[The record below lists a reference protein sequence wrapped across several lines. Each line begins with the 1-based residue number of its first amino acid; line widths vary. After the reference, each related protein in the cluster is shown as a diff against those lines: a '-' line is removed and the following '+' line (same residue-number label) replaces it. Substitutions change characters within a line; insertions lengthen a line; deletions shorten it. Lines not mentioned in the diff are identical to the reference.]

1 MNSLAIITIVISAF
15 AFTAP
20 TPPDEGLGGG
30 RRSPSEDTRVDR
42 PGGLLGTADGSGNPD
57 TKAPKFIRT
66 PINEDQVKE
75 YSELLHQVLI
85 DAKTLKEV
93 EPLVSQWD
101 NATTMDKKGVLDL
114 IQAQQEL
121 ASKELKVKTIR
132 LVLDENYQANVKGSR
147 IKDNYDDLKK
157 KYDTLFERYD
167 DLKHHRS
174 DTHPRYTPP
183 GRNVGVPTSP
193 GGVNRP
199 GGLLGGAGA
208 DGGFSADGSGN
219 PDTKAPT
226 VLAPKFIR
234 TPISKDEVNEYS
246 ELLRQALIDAKAL
259 KEVEALVSQ
268 WDSATTMDK
277 SGILDL
283 IKSQR
288 ELASKELKVKTI
300 RFVLD
305 GNYQE
310 SVKGSRIKDNYDD
323 LKKKYDTL
331 LERYNDLKH
340 HR

>member
-20 TPPDEGLGGG
+20 TPPGGGLGGG
-30 RRSPSEDTRVDR
+30 GAGGGPPPIGGGRRAPSEDTRVDR

-66 PINEDQVKE
+66 PI
-75 YSELLHQVLI
+75 
-85 DAKTLKEV
+85 
-93 EPLVSQWD
+93 
-101 NATTMDKKGVLDL
+101 
-114 IQAQQEL
+114 
-121 ASKELKVKTIR
+121 
-132 LVLDENYQANVKGSR
+132 
-147 IKDNYDDLKK
+147 
-157 KYDTLFERYD
+157 
-167 DLKHHRS
+167 
-174 DTHPRYTPP
+174 
-183 GRNVGVPTSP
+183 
-193 GGVNRP
+193 
-199 GGLLGGAGA
+199 
-208 DGGFSADGSGN
+208 
-219 PDTKAPT
+219 
-226 VLAPKFIR
+226 
-234 TPISKDEVNEYS
+234 SKDQVNEYS

-277 SGILDL
+277 NGILDL

-305 GNYQE
+305 ENYQE
-310 SVKGSRIKDNYDD
+310 NVKGSRIKDNYDD

-340 HR
+340 HRPRD